1 MTQEKDNRTTLLIG
15 EKGIENLKKST
26 VLVAGCG
33 AVGGFALE
41 ALARAGVGHLIVID
55 FDTFDVTNLNR
66 QLFATTKTLGELKTK
81 SVEER
86 LKSINPEII
95 ITQKPIKISAKTMEP
110 VSSIICVSTGTLM
123 IKSSPP
129 APVQLRPAPFLPRS
143 ALKCC

>member
-1 MTQEKDNRTTLLIG
+1 M
-15 EKGIENLKKST
+15 
-26 VLVAGCG
+26 VAGCG

-95 ITQKPIKISAKTMEP
+95 ITQKPIKTKYLFNKP
-110 VSSIICVSTGTLM
+110 NFYNYPL
-123 IKSSPP
+123 
-129 APVQLRPAPFLPRS
+129 
-143 ALKCC
+143 